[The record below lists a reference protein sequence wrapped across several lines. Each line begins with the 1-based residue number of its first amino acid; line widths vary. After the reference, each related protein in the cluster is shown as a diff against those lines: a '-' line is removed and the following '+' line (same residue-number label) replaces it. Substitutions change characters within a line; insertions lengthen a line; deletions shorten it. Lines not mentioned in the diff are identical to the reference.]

1 MTSLGRD
8 FGGNGEVRRTPVDGN
23 VGGGLPFPRP
33 LSLLHGERLPR
44 GPVDHT
50 HPRDALELRVPAR
63 MDRLSTVR
71 TVLAA
76 LATFHDLD
84 LDAVADLRLAV
95 DEACAVLIDAAAPRS
110 VLTVVV
116 EPHADA
122 LVIHA
127 STTRED
133 ADDPALG
140 GFSRH
145 VLTALTDDVRTFDD
159 DRIFGISLTTRRK
172 WASAN

>member
-1 MTSLGRD
+1 M
-8 FGGNGEVRRTPVDGN
+8 
-23 VGGGLPFPRP
+23 
-33 LSLLHGERLPR
+33 LHAKRLPR
-44 GPVDHT
+44 GTVDHT
-50 HPRDALELRVPAR
+50 HPHDTLEFRVPAR

-76 LATFHDLD
+76 LAAFDDLD

-95 DEACAVLIDAAAPRS
+95 DEACAVLIDSAAPGS
-110 VLTVVV
+110 LLTLVV
-116 EPHADA
+116 EPHRDA

-127 STTRED
+127 STPRSD
-133 ADDPALG
+133 AEIPALG

-145 VLTALTDDVRTFDD
+145 VLSALIDDVRTFHAGQV
-159 DRIFGISLTTRRK
+159 FGISLTTRRR